1 MAYVGYEQ
9 VAVAGAVV
17 DITSFT
23 IPNGSPTHVE
33 LQAET
38 ANIRYTMDGSIPDGT
53 TGMLLINGADPLA
66 FLIEDLL
73 TARFFGDGGAA
84 ATLHAHYFTGRSV
97 P

>member
-1 MAYVGYEQ
+1 MAYIGYEQ
-9 VAVAGAVV
+9 VAVAGVVV
-17 DITSFT
+17 DFTSFT
-23 IPNGSPTHVE
+23 LPAGSATHVE

-38 ANIRYTMDGSIPDGT
+38 ANIRYTMDGTVPTGT
-53 TGMLLINGADPLA
+53 VGMLLINGAGPLA

-84 ATLHAHYFTGRSV
+84 AMLHVHYFTGRSI